1 MAKVSLTIKKKN
13 EDGKAYREEEVFE
26 IDRVSTWTML
36 KLKSEITG
44 IMKEIKGNGDLVTVI
59 NDFMNGQMKPGEE
72 AVDIKKVD
80 LKDVK
85 ASDLEKLKDERFIN
99 TMAGALELLLDTM
112 PDRAFRLLA
121 LLSEID
127 QEVLQN
133 TYFEELFD
141 VYDAVMAEND
151 ISRIVDRVK
160 KSFSGTKDNWKVALS
175 NFLNKK

>member
-1 MAKVSLTIKKKN
+1 MAKVTLMIKTKN
-13 EDGKAYREEEVFE
+13 KEGQTVREEQQFT
-26 IDRVSTWTML
+26 IDRVSTWGML
-36 KLKSEITG
+36 KIKSEVTDILRD
-44 IMKEIKGNGDLVTVI
+44 IKGNGDLVTVI

-72 AVDIKKVD
+72 KVDIKKLD
-80 LKDVK
+80 IKDVK
-85 ASDLEKLKDERFIN
+85 PDQLEKLKDERFVN

-112 PDRAFRLLA
+112 PERVFRLLA
-121 LLSEID
+121 LLSDID
-127 QEVLQN
+127 EETLKN

-160 KSFSGTKDNWKVALS
+160 KSFSGTKDNWKVALT

>member
-1 MAKVSLTIKKKN
+1 MTKVTLMIKTKN
-13 EDGKAYREEEVFE
+13 EEGKTIREEQQFT
-26 IDRVSTWTML
+26 IDRVSTLSML

-44 IMKEIKGNGDLVTVI
+44 ILKEIKGNGDLVTVI
-59 NDFMNGQMKPGEE
+59 NDFMNDKMKPEE
-72 AVDIKKVD
+72 KVDIKKVD
-80 LKDVK
+80 IGNVN
-85 ASDLEKLKDERFIN
+85 ASDIDKLKDERFVN

-112 PDRAFRLLA
+112 PERVFRLLA

-127 QEVLQN
+127 EETLKN

-151 ISRIVDRVK
+151 ISKIVDRVK

>member
-1 MAKVSLTIKKKN
+1 MAKVKLMIKSKNAEGKTI
-13 EDGKAYREEEVFE
+13 REEQEFT
-26 IDRVSTWTML
+26 IDRVSTWGML
-36 KLKSEITG
+36 KIKSEVTDIL
-44 IMKEIKGNGDLVTVI
+44 KDIKGNGDLVTVI
-59 NDFMNGQMKPGEE
+59 NDFMNGEMKPEE
-72 AVDIKKVD
+72 KKLDIANVQAND
-80 LKDVK
+80 LD
-85 ASDLEKLKDERFIN
+85 KLKDERFVN

-112 PDRAFRLLA
+112 PERAFRLLS

-127 QEVLQN
+127 EETLKN

>member
-59 NDFMNGQMKPGEE
+59 NDFMNDKMKPEE
-72 AVDIKKVD
+72 KVDIKKVEIGN
-80 LKDVK
+80 VK
-85 ASDLEKLKDERFIN
+85 PSDLDKLKDERFVN

>member
-1 MAKVSLTIKKKN
+1 M
-13 EDGKAYREEEVFE
+13 
-26 IDRVSTWTML
+26 
-36 KLKSEITG
+36 
-44 IMKEIKGNGDLVTVI
+44 
-59 NDFMNGQMKPGEE
+59 NDKMKPEE
-72 AVDIKKVD
+72 KVDIKKVEIGN
-80 LKDVK
+80 VK
-85 ASDLEKLKDERFIN
+85 PSDLDKLKDERFVN